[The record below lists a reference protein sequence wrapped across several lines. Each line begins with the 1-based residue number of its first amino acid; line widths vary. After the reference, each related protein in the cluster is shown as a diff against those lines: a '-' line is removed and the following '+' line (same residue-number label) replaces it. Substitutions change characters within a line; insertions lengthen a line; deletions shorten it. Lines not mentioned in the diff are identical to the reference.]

1 MSDAV
6 LFEGSFYTHVMGHK
20 TKVDFKIKNN
30 YEVKSS
36 FSSQGTLYEF
46 NMKRWAKTG
55 SDVAKALSS
64 FNHFAF
70 LFDQRFGGH
79 NEFGSVTVESQP
91 DGTEKT
97 VILRT
102 REQITNMLKYA
113 TVNVFECADQI
124 MLQNR
129 RCILDY
135 AIFHRE
141 RGKQTTYEEYIHLVA
156 CHCIVHSNFHAP
168 NITFPLVDFCG
179 DEQQYNESV
188 LKDIEAAES
197 DDDGGNE

>member
-6 LFEGSFYTHVMGHK
+6 LFKGSFNTHVMGHN

-30 YEVKSS
+30 YEVRSS

-46 NMKRWAKTG
+46 SMKMWAKTG
-55 SDVAKALSS
+55 SDVAKALSPV
-64 FNHFAF
+64 NYFAF

-79 NEFGSVTVESQP
+79 AEFGSVTVESQP

-102 REQITNMLKYA
+102 PEQITNMLKYA
-113 TVNVFECADQI
+113 TVNVFECANQI

-135 AIFHRE
+135 ANVHRE
-141 RGKQTTYEEYIHLVA
+141 GGKQTTYEEYIHLVA
-156 CHCIVHSNFHAP
+156 CHCIVNSNFHAP

-179 DEQQYNESV
+179 DELQYNESV
-188 LKDIEAAES
+188 LKDVE
-197 DDDGGNE
+197 DGDGGNE